1 VESTDR
7 PALSRPDR
15 CDAFS
20 VRRGAYQERDWM
32 LKFVGIL
39 TDVLNTAGILE
50 RRSPLDGVERTTEK
64 ARTMTTMLMEVL
76 DTGDV
81 LELVRGGDVVTV
93 LVLLATEDSVVLDP
107 CDGSTP
113 FVVRAEEL
121 VEYRKF
127 DPEAVLDDELMLV

>member
-1 VESTDR
+1 
-7 PALSRPDR
+7 
-15 CDAFS
+15 
-20 VRRGAYQERDWM
+20 M